1 MQPRPLTHAF
11 GLAHRSMKSNWSV
24 FLGAGVIW
32 ASMNFV
38 IELPALMMDVA
49 GIFDEMVQGTI
60 PLGLQSMSGE
70 ERAATFLQTGI
81 FLVQTIVNSLLWM
94 GVLQL
99 ALAVVDGR
107 PADIWD
113 AVLDLELVPAAVLL
127 GLVDLLIAPAFMC
140 CVLPGLLLATVVFQ
154 WPTALLAKPG
164 NLMDA
169 FSTSVDLFR
178 GEVLASTAMVALLS
192 FISVVGTLFY
202 HVPSVFIMPYLAL
215 VTVHM
220 YRLRVPQQIEE

>member
-140 CVLPGLLLATVVFQ
+140 CVLPGLLLA
-154 WPTALLAKPG
+154 KPG

-178 GEVLASTAMVALLS
+178 CEVLASTAMVALLS